1 MCVCAGL
8 GLIHCGMERW
18 GCVELSGHLS
28 GVEDRE
34 TRVGVLR
41 SQAAQ
46 GTCSICLV
54 AIIISTLA
62 LFKYS

>member
-1 MCVCAGL
+1 
-8 GLIHCGMERW
+8 MERW
-18 GCVELSGHLS
+18 GYVELSGHLS

-41 SQAAQ
+41 SQVAQ

-54 AIIISTLA
+54 AIIIRTVQI
-62 LFKYS
+62 FCVT